1 MAKFGLI
8 GDPISTSKSPILFN
22 AAYNGKH
29 TYDLIE
35 GSDFEASYERFLQ
48 EYQSINVTA
57 PFKENAFKKAD
68 VISGPCAKIG
78 ATNLLK
84 KTEEGIEAHNSDF
97 TGIILCVAEAYY
109 PGITNEFY
117 REFGARAYVKIH
129 QFFRECIHKILPG
142 RPQALVVGCG
152 GAGRA
157 AAVAAAEL
165 GFEVALMNR
174 TPEKAMKII
183 QELPE
188 YNFIF
193 DPITDFVPAVKD
205 CELVIYTLPMA
216 IEGVSKLSENDFIS
230 EQRQEDGCPPKV
242 ILEANYKTPAFS
254 GEVLEKLV
262 NSGAR
267 YIPGK
272 KWLIGQAITGYGI
285 MTGEQPDIAAIQGAI

>member
-8 GDPISTSKSPILFN
+8 GDPISTSKSPVLFD
-22 AAYNGKH
+22 AAYHGRH

-35 GSDFEASYERFLQ
+35 GADFEKSFDTFLK

-57 PFKENAFKKAD
+57 PFKENAFRKANLL
-68 VISGPCAKIG
+68 SGPCAKIG

-97 TGIILCVAEAYY
+97 KGIILCVVEAYF

-117 REFGARAYVKIH
+117 KEFGANAHVKIH
-129 QFFRECIHKILPG
+129 QFFRQNIGGLFPYK
-142 RPQALVVGCG
+142 PQALIVGCG

-174 TPEKAMKII
+174 TPEKAQKII
-183 QELPE
+183 AELPE
-188 YNFIF
+188 YRFIF
-193 DPITDFVPAVKD
+193 DPITDFKGAVKD
-205 CELVIYTLPMA
+205 CDLIIYTLPMS
-216 IEGVSKLSENDFIS
+216 IDGVSELTVNDFIP
-230 EQRQEDGCPPKV
+230 EDKYSGGPSKV

-254 GEVLEKLV
+254 GEVLDKL
-262 NSGAR
+262 NQSGAQ

-272 KWLIGQAITGYGI
+272 RWLIGQAITGYGI
-285 MTGEQPDIAAIQGAI
+285 MTGEQPDIAAISAAI